1 MSLSLICMI
10 LMAID
15 SFIKLK
21 NNIYSLRELNSV

>member
-1 MSLSLICMI
+1 MSPHLICVI
-10 LMAID
+10 LVLID

>member
-1 MSLSLICMI
+1 MSIHLICVI

>member
-1 MSLSLICMI
+1 MLLSLICVI

-21 NNIYSLRELNSV
+21 NNIYSRRELNSV